1 MNFTTVE
8 IRSIHRKR
16 FVSIILN
23 NGRMKFI
30 ESSLNMIQF
39 PSVTHRYIEFRASIS
54 TNIITIRLIKRFMRW
69 TNLSVSQNIGI
80 WESVQNTAEWHVNI
94 YERKCVLTG

>member
-1 MNFTTVE
+1 
-8 IRSIHRKR
+8 
-16 FVSIILN
+16 
-23 NGRMKFI
+23 
-30 ESSLNMIQF
+30 
-39 PSVTHRYIEFRASIS
+39 
-54 TNIITIRLIKRFMRW
+54 MRW